1 MSELPFKIGFPYVV
15 FSCQLITKNRKHFKQ
30 STGAPSKSWVG
41 GPQRSHAFSAPKRLV
56 CWTNVA
62 TKKSAGFL
70 WWFFSYKPYLKV
82 WWLKTYK
89 RLLCPNS
96 TSWMRAMQQT
106 NPLSVDFFYDSM
118 FFLHRWMC
126 NSICRIAQLIFLG
139 DDFLVLTGQLL
150 DSRAP
155 WKYNLGRNHVLN
167 LRMCFDMYM
176 DMTQISLLLRC
187 MFKVV

>member
-106 NPLSVDFFYDSM
+106 NPLSVDFFM
-118 FFLHRWMC
+118 ILCFFLHRWMC

-139 DDFLVLTGQLL
+139 DDFLVLTMFWICECALICTWIWLRLVYYFDVCLKSFSFSFVHCTSTTQTL
-150 DSRAP
+150 D
-155 WKYNLGRNHVLN
+155 
-167 LRMCFDMYM
+167 
-176 DMTQISLLLRC
+176 
-187 MFKVV
+187 

>member
-70 WWFFSYKPYLKV
+70 WCFFSYKPYLKV

-106 NPLSVDFFYDSM
+106 NPLSVDFFMILCFFCTDGCAIQSAELLNWFFWEMIFWYSPCFEFANVLWYVHGYDS
-118 FFLHRWMC
+118 
-126 NSICRIAQLIFLG
+126 
-139 DDFLVLTGQLL
+139 D
-150 DSRAP
+150 
-155 WKYNLGRNHVLN
+155 
-167 LRMCFDMYM
+167 
-176 DMTQISLLLRC
+176 
-187 MFKVV
+187 